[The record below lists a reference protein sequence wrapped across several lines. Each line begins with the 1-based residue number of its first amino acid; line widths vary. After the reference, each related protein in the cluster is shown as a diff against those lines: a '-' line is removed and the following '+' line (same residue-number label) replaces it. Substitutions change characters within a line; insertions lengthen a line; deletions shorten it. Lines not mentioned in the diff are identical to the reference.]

1 MTNDDPD
8 ARRAAEAVD
17 ADARRSVPA
26 TRARSPGRFARA
38 RRWALEITLFV
49 GLYLGLTAF
58 QGRNLLASKT
68 RPPSFELSTLSGEHV
83 SLDSLRGKRT
93 VLHFWATWC
102 GVCAREHGALNAV
115 AKGLDRDEALYAI
128 VADSDDLEKVRRVVA
143 EQHIEY
149 PILLGTSDVVEAFHV
164 TSFPTT
170 YYVDRAGKIGGH
182 TVGIAT
188 RFSIRAR
195 LGLLD

>member
-1 MTNDDPD
+1 MTKDD
-8 ARRAAEAVD
+8 AEAQRAAEAVD
-17 ADARRSVPA
+17 ADGGRAVPPARTPR
-26 TRARSPGRFARA
+26 RFARV
-38 RRWALEITLFV
+38 RRWALEIALFV

-58 QGRNLLASKT
+58 QGRNLLASNT
-68 RPPSFELSTLSGEHV
+68 RPPSFELSTLSGERV

-128 VADSDDLEKVRRVVA
+128 VADSGDLEKIRRVVA
-143 EQHIEY
+143 EEHIEY
-149 PILLGTSDVVEAFHV
+149 PVLLGTTDVVEAFHV

-170 YYVDRAGKIGGH
+170 YYVDREGRIGGH
-182 TVGIAT
+182 TVGMAT

-195 LGLLD
+195 LGLLN

>member
-1 MTNDDPD
+1 MAKDDAE

-17 ADARRSVPA
+17 ADAGRGVPA
-26 TRARSPGRFARA
+26 ARATARFARV

-58 QGRNLLASKT
+58 QGRNLLASNT
-68 RPPSFELSTLSGEHV
+68 RPPSFELSTLSGERV

-115 AKGLDRDEALYAI
+115 AKGLARDEALYAI
-128 VADSDDLEKVRRVVA
+128 VADPGDLEKIRRVVA
-143 EQHIEY
+143 EEHIEY
-149 PILLGTSDVVEAFHV
+149 PILLGTSDVVEAFRV

-170 YYVDRAGKIGGH
+170 YYVDREGRIGGH
-182 TVGIAT
+182 TVGMAT